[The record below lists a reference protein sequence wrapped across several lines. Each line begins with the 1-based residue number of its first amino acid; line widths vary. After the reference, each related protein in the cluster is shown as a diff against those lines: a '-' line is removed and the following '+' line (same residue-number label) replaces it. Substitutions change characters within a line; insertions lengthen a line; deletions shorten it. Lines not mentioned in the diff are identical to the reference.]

1 MDNYRQTINSLSHKQ
16 LLWLLEQYHNLEL
29 DVNKVLLETSKDRLK
44 WDNAINLISKFF
56 SYCQS
61 VFINIGSDIIKWN
74 RGELKEMSISDI
86 ERKIGGYIKVVDK
99 PAKTG

>member
-44 WDNAINLISKFF
+44 CDNAINLISKFF
-56 SYCQS
+56 
-61 VFINIGSDIIKWN
+61 
-74 RGELKEMSISDI
+74 
-86 ERKIGGYIKVVDK
+86 
-99 PAKTG
+99 